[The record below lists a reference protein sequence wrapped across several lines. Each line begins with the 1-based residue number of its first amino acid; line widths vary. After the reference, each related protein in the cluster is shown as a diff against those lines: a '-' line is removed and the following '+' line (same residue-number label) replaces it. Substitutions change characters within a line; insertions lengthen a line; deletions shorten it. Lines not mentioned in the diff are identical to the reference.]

1 MKEAQEEAAPK
12 KDDAPAGAGKKEEGA
27 AKKDDAAHEP
37 AGKKGDAKGDVKEE
51 GGKGGEHPLSKG
63 KILSLRQK
71 LHYYRR
77 VNNYMYSGK
86 GNRYRLWLV
95 LFMS

>member
-63 KILSLRQK
+63 KIFTVRTK
-71 LHYYRR
+71 IA
-77 VNNYMYSGK
+77 
-86 GNRYRLWLV
+86 
-95 LFMS
+95 